1 VFVGKKE
8 TLNQTELVLKKH
20 NFGLKLSGSVEI
32 RPGYKDYSNLSDTL
46 DKITLP
52 T

>member
-1 VFVGKKE
+1 MGKKE
-8 TLNQTELVLKKH
+8 TLVQTESVLTKY
-20 NFGLKLSGSVEI
+20 NFGLKLSGSEEL

-46 DKITLP
+46 EKITIP